1 MSLFKKKKE
10 IEVITFSVEDARA
23 MVEGKYNETLAKVR
37 LDFWTNVKKNAMD
50 GKTSYKNYEYL
61 YDSTLNSHALGKD
74 IVKIYEAIAAEFES
88 FGFKV
93 ILEERLTK
101 REDFTNMRDYLMMR
115 DCDRVNLKICWDK
128 DDKEE

>member
-1 MSLFKKKKE
+1 ME
-10 IEVITFSVEDARA
+10 
-23 MVEGKYNETLAKVR
+23 
-37 LDFWTNVKKNAMD
+37 

-61 YDSTLNSHALGKD
+61 YDGTLNSHGIGKD
-74 IVKIYEAIAAEFES
+74 IVKIYEAISAEFES
-88 FGFKV
+88 FGFRV

-128 DDKEE
+128 EE

>member
-1 MSLFKKKKE
+1 MSLFKKKKKTE
-10 IEVITFSVEDARA
+10 AITFSVEDARA
-23 MVEGKYNETLAKVR
+23 MVEGKYNEALEEIR
-37 LDFWTNVKKNAMD
+37 LDFWTNVKKNAME
-50 GKTSYKNYEYL
+50 GKTNYKNYEYL
-61 YDSTLNSHALGKD
+61 YDNTCCSHGLGKD
-74 IVKIYEAIAAEFES
+74 VVKIYEAIAAEFES

-101 REDFTNMRDYLMMR
+101 REEFPNMRDYLLMR

>member
-1 MSLFKKKKE
+1 MSLFKKKKT
-10 IEVITFSVEDARA
+10 EVITFSVEDARA

-37 LDFWTNVKKNAMD
+37 LDFWTNVKKNAME

-61 YDSTLNSHALGKD
+61 YDDTLNSHNIGKD

-88 FGFKV
+88 FGFRV
-93 ILEERLTK
+93 VLEERLTK

-128 DDKEE
+128 EE

>member
-1 MSLFKKKKE
+1 MSLFKKKKTE
-10 IEVITFSVEDARA
+10 AITFSVEDARA

-37 LDFWTNVKKNAMD
+37 LDFWTNVKKNAME

-61 YDSTLNSHALGKD
+61 YDDTLNSHNIGKD
-74 IVKIYEAIAAEFES
+74 IIKIYEAIAAEFES
-88 FGFKV
+88 FGFRV
-93 ILEERLTK
+93 VLEERLTK

-128 DDKEE
+128 EE

>member
-10 IEVITFSVEDARA
+10 TEVITFSVEDARA

-61 YDSTLNSHALGKD
+61 YDDTLNSHGIGKD

-128 DDKEE
+128 EE